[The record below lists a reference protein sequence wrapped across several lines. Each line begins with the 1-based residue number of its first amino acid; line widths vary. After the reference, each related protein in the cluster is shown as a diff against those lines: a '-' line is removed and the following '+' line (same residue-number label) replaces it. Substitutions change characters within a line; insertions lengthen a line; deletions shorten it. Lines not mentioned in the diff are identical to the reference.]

1 MAEVAAARSPELILA
16 STSPFRRRMLEA
28 AGLSFRV
35 VPPDVD
41 EAALK
46 SSLGSIAPASL
57 ARALACA
64 KARAVSARAPG
75 ALVIGADQV
84 LALGARLYDK
94 PGSLAEARDQ
104 LLELRGSTHQL
115 HTAAALAQ
123 AGEVIWTC
131 LDAPSLTMRAFGPAF
146 LDTYLAAAGESVC
159 AIVGAYEIEGRGIQ
173 LFDRVTGDHFAIIG
187 LPLLPLLAEL
197 RTRGAL
203 PA

>member
-1 MAEVAAARSPELILA
+1 MAEPAATSAAELVLA
-16 STSPFRRRMLEA
+16 SSSPFRRRLLQA

-46 SSLGSIAPASL
+46 RSLGAAAPAGL

-64 KARAVSARAPG
+64 KAQAVSARAPG

-84 LALGARLYDK
+84 LALGERLYDK
-94 PGSLAEARDQ
+94 PGSLAEARAQ
-104 LLELRGSTHQL
+104 LLELRGKTHQL

-123 AGEVIWTC
+123 AGEVLWTFV
-131 LDAPSLTMRAFGPAF
+131 DAASLTMRAFSPAF
-146 LDTYLAAAGESVC
+146 LEAYLAAAGDSLC

-173 LFDRVTGDHFAIIG
+173 LFERVAGDHFAIIG
-187 LPLLPLLAEL
+187 LPLLPLAAEL
-197 RTRGAL
+197 RARGVL